1 MQIIVH
7 LSQAAKYICIF
18 ASNFQK
24 WIQGATFYA
33 AWASLILFKNQIN
46 TLTYE
51 CCYDKYIQFFF
62 SLFMRNPSLIM
73 MYTSV
78 MNNSI
83 RKQLKIQG
91 FLRWWFLRTIEYDGL
106 SWTLCCYNYWKNLI
120 VNRKYIYYLGRI
132 EKYALLK
139 KMVFPLIKNFLNLQI
154 CKNFSFL
161 VCIKLITGKTNQ
173 HFWI

>member
-62 SLFMRNPSLIM
+62 FFIYAQPLLNNDVHKRHEQFNSQAVENTGFPAM
-73 MYTSV
+73 MVSK
-78 MNNSI
+78 NN
-83 RKQLKIQG
+83 RV
-91 FLRWWFLRTIEYDGL
+91 WWT
-106 SWTLCCYNYWKNLI
+106 
-120 VNRKYIYYLGRI
+120 
-132 EKYALLK
+132 
-139 KMVFPLIKNFLNLQI
+139 FLNTLLLQLLEKLNSEQEI
-154 CKNFSFL
+154 YLLSGKDWKI
-161 VCIKLITGKTNQ
+161 CIKY
-173 HFWI
+173 